1 MMLFELPEVLSWR
14 SCRKPQFSKRVLG
27 KSIEECLPEKAN
39 RITFGHWESDT
50 VLGRKQGGEP
60 AVFTMV
66 ERMIGCYLSIRIDH
80 KTIAGVAAA
89 MEQLKEQYGDKFP
102 QVFRSI
108 TTDNGN
114 EFAVFSDFEALGT
127 PIYFAHSYFA
137 WERPANERTNR
148 ILRKFILKGQSIR
161 DFSPEQLLMFADN
174 VNATSRKRLGYRTPE
189 ELFEEHLDKIY
200 AINE

>member
-1 MMLFELPEVLSWR
+1 MKKTAV
-14 SCRKPQFSKRVLG
+14 SKCVLG